1 MGADCGLVCGLF
13 GSGTAVGL
21 LNWMTFL
28 FVLFLMFSFCELH
41 LHTKALVCVC
51 IYFLFGLG
59 FLAVNRLQEA
69 GSGGA
74 QLAKATLLAQ
84 GQSPGAWFLWG
95 HSGGTEPGC
104 SNEEENLHPLV
115 AAGR

>member
-51 IYFLFGLG
+51 IYCYSGFFYLFSVDGKVQG
-59 FLAVNRLQEA
+59 HCLQIA
-69 GSGGA
+69 TGSHE
-74 QLAKATLLAQ
+74 QVLY
-84 GQSPGAWFLWG
+84 
-95 HSGGTEPGC
+95 
-104 SNEEENLHPLV
+104 
-115 AAGR
+115 